1 MCVGSEP
8 MSMIPASYAINPD
21 FFVYTFDP
29 THICILK
36 ILMLQ
41 RIPDLEEVMPVLG
54 PTSVPPHPSPWPY
67 RSHPVR
73 HASFG

>member
-1 MCVGSEP
+1 
-8 MSMIPASYAINPD
+8 MIPASYAINPD

-54 PTSVPPHPSPWPY
+54 PTYLTHLLGHIEAT
-67 RSHPVR
+67 R
-73 HASFG
+73 